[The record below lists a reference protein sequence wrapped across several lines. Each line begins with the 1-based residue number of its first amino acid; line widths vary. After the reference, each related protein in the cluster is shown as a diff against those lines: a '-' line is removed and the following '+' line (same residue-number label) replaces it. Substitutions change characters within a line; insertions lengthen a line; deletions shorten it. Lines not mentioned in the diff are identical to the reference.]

1 MLALR
6 LFESIQGY
14 RENREDLKSYLNSI
28 FTIAYTQDVVFIGF
42 RKEKKFQNSEESP
55 WQTPI
60 SSLYYVCKVKERIK
74 MLHYSFYDNL
84 LFLLGLGP
92 WWKKI
97 EKSEESAWLIS
108 DPAVY
113 YR

>member
-55 WQTPI
+55 
-60 SSLYYVCKVKERIK
+60 
-74 MLHYSFYDNL
+74 
-84 LFLLGLGP
+84 
-92 WWKKI
+92 
-97 EKSEESAWLIS
+97 
-108 DPAVY
+108 
-113 YR
+113 